1 MGDHYALRYS
11 IDLTGSDQ
19 TPIGNTKDN
28 AFKGKF
34 DGLDNSIF
42 GLSINNSDNS
52 KGDATG
58 LFGFTDGAIMG
69 NVTLIAGND
78 GVSIQGGATDTG
90 AFIGHAVN
98 TTVKGVNSTLKVSGK
113 KMLAVS
119 SVMLRVIV
127 SLPIILLMLPV
138 LFNRTA
144 AAASC
149 RT

>member
-127 SLPIILLMLPV
+127 SLPII
-138 LFNRTA
+138 
-144 AAASC
+144 C
-149 RT
+149 